1 MARDTMRVR
10 RSARPRFPRL
20 RLVLAS
26 AVLAGSAAL
35 AGCVPDATPEPTAE
49 PAPSAS
55 ASASP
60 SPVPEAPELVAGG
73 SAEDNL
79 AYFDA
84 VNESLLAGAPTPGG
98 RPIVDNLVAAG
109 FDRAAMQVTPDT
121 TAIGGEVDS
130 VQFSVRVGDQCLL
143 GQSSD
148 SGYVGTV
155 GPAVGDSC
163 LLGVTRTIDW

>member
-1 MARDTMRVR
+1 M
-10 RSARPRFPRL
+10 
-20 RLVLAS
+20 VLAS

-35 AGCVPDATPEPTAE
+35 AGCVSSAA
-49 PAPSAS
+49 PAPSADPSPSAS

-60 SPVPEAPELVAGG
+60 SPTPDEPELNPEG

-84 VNESLLAGAPTPGG
+84 VNSGFLAGSPTPGG
-98 RPIVDNLVAAG
+98 RPIIDNLVAAG
-109 FDRAAMQVTPDT
+109 FDKTAMQVTPDS
-121 TAIGGEVDS
+121 TAIGGQVDS
-130 VQFSVRVGDQCLL
+130 VQFSVRFGDQCLL

-148 SGYVGTV
+148 GGYVGAV